1 MNGRVL
7 ARELWR
13 SYIVLL
19 IANELDLVYTYFGL
33 SRGAFLEWNP
43 WLRPHLLTWW
53 PIGVKVGCLA
63 ALAVGI
69 IAIVRAGSSRQQRV
83 LRALRV
89 ATAVYATVLVLHV
102 VNLLT
107 SLSGG

>member
-19 IANELDLVYTYFGL
+19 IANELDLAYTYFGL
-33 SRGAFLEWNP
+33 SRGGFLEWNP

-63 ALAVGI
+63 ALGVGI
-69 IAIVRAGSSRQQRV
+69 FVILSAGLPRQQRV
-83 LRALRV
+83 LRAMRV
-89 ATAVYATVLVLHV
+89 ATAVYAGVLVLHV

-107 SLSGG
+107 SLPRG